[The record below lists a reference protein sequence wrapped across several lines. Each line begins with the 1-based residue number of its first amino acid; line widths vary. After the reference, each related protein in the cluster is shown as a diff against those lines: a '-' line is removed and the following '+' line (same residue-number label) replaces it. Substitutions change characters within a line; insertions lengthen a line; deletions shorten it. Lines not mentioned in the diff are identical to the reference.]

1 MTIPTTPPQP
11 NKIERKKEKKR
22 GPKPKRLYE
31 HHSHAAKIKPPKRQE
46 KAWSQ
51 AQKIWVLTFLF
62 HHQVPTTPTIHSSN
76 NSADLLR
83 PPTQIEASK
92 LFGIPQRTIS
102 ECVKN
107 KEKIEGLG
115 NGTYTNLCTS
125 KNKSIFKFSNGWFE
139 GFLGRYK
146 ISLRTITKKAQ
157 KILEDYKK
165 LVINWLRF
173 NRRNSQPD
181 PITAPG

>member
-1 MTIPTTPPQP
+1 MTIPTTPPQL
-11 NKIERKKEKKR
+11 NKIERKKR
-22 GPKPKRLYE
+22 GPKPKRLHE
-31 HHSHAAKIKPPKRQE
+31 CHSHAAKIKPPKMQE

-51 AQKIWVLTFLF
+51 AQKIWVLIFLF

-83 PPTQIEASK
+83 PPTQIEVSK

-115 NGTYTNLCTS
+115 NRIHTNLCTS
-125 KNKSIFKFSNGWFE
+125 KSKVIGKWSEMESKLYERFMEGREKGQAIRRGLFRRHSLEIFRAVYSNTDKSIFKFSNGWFE
-139 GFLGRYK
+139 EFL
-146 ISLRTITKKAQ
+146 
-157 KILEDYKK
+157 
-165 LVINWLRF
+165 
-173 NRRNSQPD
+173 
-181 PITAPG
+181 